1 MNILVTGASR
11 GIGKTIAKS
20 LQSYGNVYVTARNE
34 EKLKEFGN
42 EMYSV
47 CDLSKEE
54 DLLKL
59 GDFIQEKKIDILVN
73 NAGEYTYC
81 GIEDTEISKL
91 NEMLSINLKAPI
103 YLMHSAIPHM
113 KKNKFGRVI
122 NIGSISGV
130 MGEAYA
136 SMYSATKAGL
146 IGLSKATGLE
156 LAEFGI
162 TVNTINPGWV
172 DTELGKS
179 SIEDSEF
186 SEEEILE
193 SIPQRRFVK
202 PEEIAGLVKYL
213 ISEEAK
219 GITGQSINI
228 CAGLSVGI

>member
-42 EMYSV
+42 EMYFV
-47 CDLSKEE
+47 CDLFKEE

-202 PEEIAGLVKYL
+202 PEEVAGLVKYL

>member
-42 EMYSV
+42 GMYFV

>member
-42 EMYSV
+42 EMYFV

-91 NEMLSINLKAPI
+91 NEMLSINLKTPI

>member
-34 EKLKEFGN
+34 EKLKEF
-42 EMYSV
+42 
-47 CDLSKEE
+47 
-54 DLLKL
+54 

-193 SIPQRRFVK
+193 SVPQRRFVK